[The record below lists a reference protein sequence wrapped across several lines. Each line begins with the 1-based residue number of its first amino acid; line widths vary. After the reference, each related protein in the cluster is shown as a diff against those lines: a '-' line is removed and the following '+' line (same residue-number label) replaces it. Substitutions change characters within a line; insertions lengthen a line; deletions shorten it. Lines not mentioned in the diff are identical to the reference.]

1 MYVFKRNDDASKDV
15 FSGESLTDSGFT
27 GINALVHL
35 ESKIPA
41 FIEIGHDIQ
50 VRVVLER
57 VPEFDDEAIHEWL
70 TENRVSRGG
79 SVH

>member
-1 MYVFKRNDDASKDV
+1 MMMQASMC
-15 FSGESLTDSGFT
+15 SESYPLTDSGFT

-41 FIEIGHDIQ
+41 FIEVGHNIQ
-50 VRVVLER
+50 VRVILKR
-57 VPEFDDEAIHEWL
+57 VPELDDEAIHEWL
-70 TENRVSRGG
+70 TENRASRGG